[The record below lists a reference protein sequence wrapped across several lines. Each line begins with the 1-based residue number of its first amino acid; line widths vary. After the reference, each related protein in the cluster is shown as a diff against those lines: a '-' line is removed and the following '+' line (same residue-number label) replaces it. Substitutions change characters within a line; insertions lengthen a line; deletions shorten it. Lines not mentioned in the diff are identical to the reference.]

1 MERDAFIDHVK
12 QAFDGLP
19 GRIQAAARFVLD
31 NPHDVAL
38 LSMRELARR
47 AKVPPATM
55 TRLAQ
60 HLGLTGYEDIRAI
73 HAAALRDRPE
83 NYSDRAE
90 GLVRRHREVGL
101 IGVAAAMVE
110 SLSTQV
116 ADLQQSIHVE
126 QMVEAAE
133 ALGAGRRV
141 FCLGQRSSFPPAYH
155 FAHVLRFFDQRAH
168 LLDAA
173 GSTGSAGALDIGADD
188 VLLVVSITP
197 AARHVVEI
205 TAYARRSG
213 ATVIAVTD
221 SHASPTGRMAHRV
234 VIVGSRSPS
243 FFDTM
248 TPAFA
253 ACEILVALVAAREA
267 GDVPA
272 AVRDT
277 EARLS
282 DLQTWWGND
291 EDLPDCG
298 VILSA
303 KPTQTPRH
311 PIDRPFG
318 SGASASQS

>member
-12 QAFDGLP
+12 RVFDGLP

-47 AKVPPATM
+47 ADVPPATM

-60 HLGLTGYEDIRAI
+60 HLGLSGYEDIRAI

-90 GLVRRHREVGL
+90 GLVRCHREVGL
-101 IGVAAAMVE
+101 LGVAAAMVD
-110 SLSTQV
+110 SLSAQV
-116 ADLQQSIHVE
+116 AEFGHPSRLE

-133 ALGAGRRV
+133 ALGAGRRI
-141 FCLGQRSSFPPAYH
+141 FCLGQRSSFPAAYH
-155 FAHVLRFFDQRAH
+155 FAHVLRFFDGRAH
-168 LLDAA
+168 LIDAA
-173 GSTGSAGALDIGADD
+173 GGTGSAGALDIGEDD

-197 AARHVVEI
+197 AARHVVEL
-205 TAYARRSG
+205 TAYARRRG
-213 ATVIAVTD
+213 ATVIGITD

-253 ACEILVALVAAREA
+253 ACEILVALVAGREA

-277 EARLS
+277 EARLR
-282 DLQTWWGND
+282 DLKTWWGED

-298 VILSA
+298 DTRLA
-303 KPTQTPRH
+303 KPTHAPRH
-311 PIDRPFG
+311 PIDRPSG
-318 SGASASQS
+318 AGASASQP